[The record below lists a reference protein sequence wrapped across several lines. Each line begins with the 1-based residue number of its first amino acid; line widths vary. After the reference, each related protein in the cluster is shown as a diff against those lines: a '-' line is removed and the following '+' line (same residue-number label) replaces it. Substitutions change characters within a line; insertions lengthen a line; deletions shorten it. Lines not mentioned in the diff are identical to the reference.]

1 MKWIGVLAAVHGV
14 GALWGR
20 FEWWW
25 VLGVAVV
32 AVAGEWLPVVAGGA
46 AVAVALVDGVGL
58 YDSALLPL
66 VVVGCF
72 VAGREAWAWVG
83 VTVAGAVGVVLGLDS
98 AWTWSLMVATLVAA
112 GVLPLLA
119 GRERALYHRAVE
131 TTWAREQERVTA
143 AERAR
148 TARDMH
154 DSLGHDL
161 AVVALRAGALE
172 LAPDLPDR
180 HRAEARAL
188 RAAAGA
194 ATERL
199 RDIISLADA
208 PFPALAD
215 LVSASGLPVTLSERG
230 DAPSAVEEVVFRV
243 VQEGLTNAAKHA
255 PGAAV
260 EVEVEHGEGESAV
273 RVFTGV
279 SPADGAVGGGR
290 GLDGLRERARLAGG
304 ECVAGPV
311 AGGFEIRAGLPHAP
325 PAAPTAERELARR
338 RLRVLVRPLAVSAVL
353 GLVLV
358 AVVSGLDVLA

>member
-1 MKWIGVLAAVHGV
+1 MRWIGVLAAVHGV

-32 AVAGEWLPVVAGGA
+32 AALGERLPVAAGGA
-46 AVAVALVDGVGL
+46 AVAVALVDGLGL

-72 VAGREAWAWVG
+72 VSGREPWAWAG
-83 VTVAGAVGVVLGLDS
+83 VAGAGAVGVVLGLDGE
-98 AWTWSLMVATLVAA
+98 WTWSLMAATLVAA
-112 GVLPLLA
+112 GVLPLLV

-131 TTWAREQERVTA
+131 ATWAREQERVTA

-172 LAPDLPDR
+172 LAADLPAR

-188 RAAAGA
+188 RVAAGA

-199 RDIISLADA
+199 RDIIALADA
-208 PFPALAD
+208 PLPALPD
-215 LVSASGLPVTLSERG
+215 LVAASGLPVTLSERG
-230 DAPSAVEEVVFRV
+230 TAPSTVEDVVFRV

-260 EVEVEHGEGESAV
+260 EVEVEHGTGESAV

-279 SPADGAVGGGR
+279 SPAEGAVSGGR

-311 AGGFEIRAGLPHAP
+311 ADGFEIRARLPHTP
-325 PAAPTAERELARR
+325 PATPTAERELARR
-338 RLRVLVRPLAVSAVL
+338 RLRVLARPLAVSAVL
-353 GLVLV
+353 GLALV
-358 AVVSGLDVLA
+358 ALVSGLDVLA